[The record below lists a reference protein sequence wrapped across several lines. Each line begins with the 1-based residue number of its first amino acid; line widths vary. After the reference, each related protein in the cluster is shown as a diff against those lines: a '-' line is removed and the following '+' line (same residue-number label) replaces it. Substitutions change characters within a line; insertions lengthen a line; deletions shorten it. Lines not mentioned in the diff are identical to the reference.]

1 MLRRLQEATADVR
14 DCGMHQLKGFAEA
27 ILGAMESRKLEYS
40 ELRGKFDGIKV

>member
-1 MLRRLQEATADVR
+1 MVSIGRRACSV
-14 DCGMHQLKGFAEA
+14 A